1 MAAMLAFVNAAQEVL
16 RAARARASA
25 LAEGDRARL
34 AALLHSDF
42 RWTSH
47 LGETFSRHEY
57 IERNTQGQTAW
68 RSQELDVANVVVAGE
83 TAVLFAEVTDVILRD
98 EEEVTFQMPVTQV
111 WVRQGDDWTC
121 LAGHAG
127 PRLSRAAN

>member
-1 MAAMLAFVNAAQEVL
+1 MLVVVNAAQEVF

-25 LAEGDRARL
+25 LAEGDGERL

-57 IERNTQGQTAW
+57 VERNTRGQTSW
-68 RSQELDVANVVVAGE
+68 KSQELDDANVVVAGE
-83 TAVLFAEVTDVILRD
+83 TAVLFAEVTDVIL
-98 EEEVTFQMPVTQV
+98 TQGRHRRERCHLKPSSGAPGLAQHGS
-111 WVRQGDDWTC
+111 VR
-121 LAGHAG
+121 
-127 PRLSRAAN
+127 R